1 MIRIKTLLNISAF
14 LLVLAAANSCSFAPR
29 YVPPAV
35 DVPEQWR
42 FAEDDSPAIAAMQW
56 WKHFGDPVLDTLVEE
71 ALEYNKDIRIAVCR
85 VAEFSAQLGIV
96 NSRMYPQLN
105 LEASAFREEASL
117 SANPGLLPSQ
127 RVTNFFDLSMTMFY
141 ELDLWGRIQNASAS
155 AYADLLAEIQVQR
168 TVRLS
173 IVSSVVNAYIQ
184 LRQFDRELQIS
195 KDTLTSRE
203 KSYEIARLRYE
214 EGLTS
219 ELEAKQAESTVDS
232 AMADIIVFERLTA
245 EQENL
250 ISILVGR
257 APTAIERGLSIQEW
271 GLPED
276 VPAGLPSELLLQR
289 PDILQA
295 EQEIISANAL
305 IGVARAEYFP
315 NISLTGLFG
324 FQSLELH
331 NLLSS
336 RSRTQ
341 KYGVNI
347 VQPIFTG
354 WRISYNVARAKAI
367 KCEAY
372 YNYERV
378 VLNAFREV
386 EDALIGHRQAKAQA
400 KVQQKRVSVLQDYLN
415 LATLQYNNGQTD
427 YLNILDAERTL
438 FAAQIDLVTSE
449 AGIFITLV
457 NLYKALGG
465 DWAMSP
471 SYQDCIASTE

>member
-1 MIRIKTLLNISAF
+1 MTLTKTLRNIS
-14 LLVLAAANSCSFAPR
+14 VLILALTVANACSFAPR

-35 DVPEQWR
+35 DVPEHWR
-42 FAEDDSPAIAAMQW
+42 FAEDDSPTIAALQW
-56 WKHFGDPVLDTLVEE
+56 WKHFGDPVLDTLVDE
-71 ALEYNKDIRIAVCR
+71 ALEYNNDIRIAVCR

-96 NSRMYPQLN
+96 NSRMYPQIFA
-105 LEASAFREEASL
+105 EAMASRQEASL
-117 SANPGLLPSQ
+117 SANPGLPSNQ
-127 RVTNFFDLSMTMFY
+127 RVTNFFDLSLTMFY
-141 ELDLWGRIQNASAS
+141 EVDLWGRIQNASAA
-155 AYADLLAEIQVQR
+155 AYADLLAKIQVQR

-184 LRQFDRELQIS
+184 LRQFDRNLQIS
-195 KDTLTSRE
+195 RDTLTSRE
-203 KSYEIARLRYE
+203 KSYEIARLRYV

-232 AMADIIVFERLTA
+232 AMADIIVFERLAA

-257 APTAIERGLSIQEW
+257 APTAIERGLAIQEW
-271 GLPED
+271 QLTED
-276 VPAGLPSELLLQR
+276 IPAGLPSELLLQR

-295 EQEIISANAL
+295 EQQIIAANAL

-341 KYGVNI
+341 KYGVDI
-347 VQPIFTG
+347 LQPVFTG
-354 WRISYNVARAKAI
+354 WRISSNVARAKAI

-386 EDALIGHRQAKAQA
+386 EDALVGHRQAKAQA
-400 KVQQKRVSVLQDYLN
+400 KVQQKRVAVLQDYLN

-438 FAAQIDLVTSE
+438 FAAQIDLVTAE
-449 AGIFITLV
+449 AGIFTTLV

-465 DWAMSP
+465 DWAMDG
-471 SYQDCIASTE
+471 DCS